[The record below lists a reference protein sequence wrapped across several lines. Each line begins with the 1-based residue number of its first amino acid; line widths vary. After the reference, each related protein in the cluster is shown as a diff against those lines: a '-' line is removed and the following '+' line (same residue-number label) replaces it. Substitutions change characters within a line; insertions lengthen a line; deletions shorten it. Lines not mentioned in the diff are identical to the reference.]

1 MHSIRK
7 RLFIT
12 GVIIVM
18 GMGLTGCTKTAE
30 KTDGGAE
37 ASGVEAENL
46 PKAEK
51 PEDKDALAAKVPD
64 ASDTQGNENSGE
76 DNGKQ
81 SGEHGGQKGAASSGY
96 NMPDGEGNLLGDIY
110 EVGDMQFT
118 VTEIYTDT
126 LDDGSG
132 IMVAVAGEAGD
143 ESAKITVVY
152 DENTVFEKQKIWDGG
167 ANHEEKKGSAADLQK
182 GFTAEIWGSYEG
194 DVFNATAI
202 KVIEVVL

>member
-76 DNGKQ
+76 ENGKQ
-81 SGEHGGQKGAASSGY
+81 SGEQKGDTSSLY
-96 NMPDGEGNLLGDIY
+96 NMPDGEGDLHGDIY
-110 EVGDMQFT
+110 EVGDMQFM

-132 IMVAVAGEAGD
+132 IMVAVAGVAGD

-182 GFTAEIWGSYEG
+182 GFTAEMWGSYEG
-194 DVFNATAI
+194 DVFHATAI